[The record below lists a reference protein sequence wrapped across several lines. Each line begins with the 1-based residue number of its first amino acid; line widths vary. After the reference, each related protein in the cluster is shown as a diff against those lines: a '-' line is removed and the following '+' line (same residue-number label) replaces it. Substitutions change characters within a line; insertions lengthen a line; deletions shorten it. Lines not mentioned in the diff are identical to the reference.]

1 MDKKLEKKIRDG
13 KGTFKDLHA
22 LSVAAGKELSA
33 VVMRELKEEFPNG
46 NISEADARRIVRPHL
61 LRNHAYISE
70 MAAAVI
76 DAMNKKAGVGLKAVI
91 PEYNAYRE
99 NDIVKEIVDWSQ
111 TDESGQEQA

>member
-22 LSVAAGKELSA
+22 LSAASGKDLSA
-33 VVMRELKEEFPNG
+33 IVMRELKEEFPNG
-46 NISEADARRIVRPHL
+46 NISEADARRIIRPHL

-76 DAMNKKAGVGLKAVI
+76 DAMNKKAGVGLKAVA
-91 PEYNAYRE
+91 PEYNMNRE
-99 NDIVKEIVDWSQ
+99 NEIVKEIVDWSQ
-111 TDESGQEQA
+111 IDESGKEQA